1 MRRPA
6 GKTSVV
12 AALAA
17 VLGAGVAYYFVQ
29 SGTPAK
35 TPDIP
40 AANNPQRF
48 IGGADDGYVD
58 AVACARCHPKIAA
71 TYSQTGMGRP
81 FYAARPG
88 KIVED
93 FPQGN
98 TYYHKA
104 SESHYTI

>member
-17 VLGAGVAYYFVQ
+17 VLGAGVAYYFIQ
-29 SGTPAK
+29 RGTPAK
-35 TPDIP
+35 TPDIS
-40 AANNPQRF
+40 AANHPQRF

-58 AVACARCHPKIAA
+58 AVACAGCHPKIAA
-71 TYSQTGMGRP
+71 TYSQTGMGRA
-81 FYAARPG
+81 FYAARPANML
-88 KIVED
+88 ED
-93 FPQGN
+93 FAKAN

-104 SESHYTI
+104 SES